1 MRNLKIKMN
10 KKNILLILGLAGFVT
25 MADNWVVAP
34 ILPSISQNLNIDVPK
49 ASIILT
55 AYMIPFGV
63 FQLLYGYLAE
73 RFGKRQTIL
82 VAMMLFTISTA
93 LCAIPTGLNDLTI
106 YRALTGAFAAAIMPI
121 SMALIADIFPPKE
134 RHAAI
139 GVFMGISFLG
149 QGLSMAIGGSI
160 AYFLNWRGVF
170 AVYAGISIIS
180 SFLLLTIGRKI
191 PSNKNRKAKALTPYL
206 KILKKKTSQIIYLLV
221 IFEGVFLVG
230 TFSFLS
236 GFIKQNFNSNN
247 FEIGV
252 IMTSFGIMALVA
264 GRLSGKVSQKIGR
277 KKTAG
282 LGIFL
287 AFIANLITV
296 LFRMNLPFIILGIA
310 IMGFGFMLSHSTFI
324 TISTEFSQGQRS
336 FATSLVAFC
345 YMGGGGIGTALGGK
359 ILGITDYTNLFSIY
373 GLGLFIIMVI
383 ILLLPKN
390 IFQTQNN
397 T

>member
-1 MRNLKIKMN
+1 M
-10 KKNILLILGLAGFVT
+10 
-25 MADNWVVAP
+25 
-34 ILPSISQNLNIDVPK
+34 
-49 ASIILT
+49 
-55 AYMIPFGV
+55 
-63 FQLLYGYLAE
+63 
-73 RFGKRQTIL
+73 
-82 VAMMLFTISTA
+82 
-93 LCAIPTGLNDLTI
+93 
-106 YRALTGAFAAAIMPI
+106 
-121 SMALIADIFPPKE
+121 
-134 RHAAI
+134 
-139 GVFMGISFLG
+139 
-149 QGLSMAIGGSI
+149 
-160 AYFLNWRGVF
+160 
-170 AVYAGISIIS
+170 
-180 SFLLLTIGRKI
+180 
-191 PSNKNRKAKALTPYL
+191 
-206 KILKKKTSQIIYLLV
+206 
-221 IFEGVFLVG
+221 G

-252 IMTSFGIMALVA
+252 IMTAFGIMALVA

-282 LGIFL
+282 LGIFP

-336 FATSLVAFC
+336 FATSLVTFC